1 MLMKRKVNF
10 KGKEG
15 VFDTPSFCL
24 FDNDDLQVEFGLPQP
39 IDCVYVLV
47 VNHGANELK
56 IILHSL
62 CVTLSAE
69 WLKKGGNEPIWF
81 TLEKRDK
88 TALCVYSKYDIE
100 PLYIERFESD
110 YTAYYGAIQKAEAK
124 ASSVQ
129 DELNAVRHEIAVLRE
144 TVLAMPALIE
154 KAKREAVIEAT
165 GGDPMSA

>member
-1 MLMKRKVNF
+1 MIMKRKVVF
-10 KGKEG
+10 KGKDG

-24 FDNDDLQVEFGLPQP
+24 FDNEDLQVEFCLPQP
-39 IDCVYVLV
+39 SDSVYALI
-47 VNHGANELK
+47 VNHGAEEMK
-56 IILHSL
+56 AVLHSL
-62 CVTLSAE
+62 CVTLPAE

-88 TALCVYSKYDIE
+88 TALCVYAKYDIE
-100 PLYIERFESD
+100 PLYIDRFESD